1 MIGNRN
7 FEDAVQMAAKA
18 VMLEPNAARYYL
30 LSAACIKTRN
40 LEGALN
46 AIRRAVELD
55 PEDQRYQGLLKQLEK
70 AAAKAKK
77 P

>member
-1 MIGNRN
+1 
-7 FEDAVQMAAKA
+7 MAAKA